1 MPFVRY
7 ADDVVLH
14 CVSKEE
20 AKQMLK
26 AIDDRLKEVG
36 LILNG
41 EKTQVVYYKDYRRK
55 QEHEQVRFGFLGFSF
70 QPRPVRSKREPA
82 TSFTGFTA
90 EISGANQKKIRESIK
105 TSVNWRSTTMQLAD
119 IAKAL
124 NNKLRGWVNY
134 FGLFGKRRLRQTLLH
149 VDAHLIKW
157 LAHRHKEGYRA
168 AQNRLLSAQ
177 RANPCL
183 FYHWQK
189 RYCYNVK
196 EMTRAV

>member
-1 MPFVRY
+1 VPFVRY

-70 QPRPVRSKREPA
+70 QPRPVRSKREPGA
-82 TSFTGFTA
+82 SLTGFTA
-90 EISGANQKKIRESIK
+90 EISGR
-105 TSVNWRSTTMQLAD
+105 TRRRSE
-119 IAKAL
+119 
-124 NNKLRGWVNY
+124 N
-134 FGLFGKRRLRQTLLH
+134 RLRQ
-149 VDAHLIKW
+149 V
-157 LAHRHKEGYRA
+157 
-168 AQNRLLSAQ
+168 
-177 RANPCL
+177 
-183 FYHWQK
+183 
-189 RYCYNVK
+189 
-196 EMTRAV
+196 